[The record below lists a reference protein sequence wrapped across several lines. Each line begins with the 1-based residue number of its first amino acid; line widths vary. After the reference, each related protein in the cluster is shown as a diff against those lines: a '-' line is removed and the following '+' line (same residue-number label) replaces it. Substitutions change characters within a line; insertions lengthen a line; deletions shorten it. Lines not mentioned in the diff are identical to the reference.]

1 MLFNLQVNDDRDA
14 SVAAR
19 DAFWVHEAE
28 QLRTRVQQLEAELSA
43 SSALILQGGQ
53 AASEAAQE
61 DSGCSGGEV
70 LELRGKVSELT
81 RLLEANTA
89 KATALKQEV
98 ADAEAEAGVLRN
110 QLRAA
115 EEDGCRAAAE
125 AEARLRER
133 LDAAQRE
140 YEEVAE
146 RLAQQWVID
155 AESASAAA
163 SQLQLQVDH
172 LGRQLAEAQRE
183 TAEAEGRANAATAA
197 TAALQLSE
205 AQREELAARQ
215 RDGAEEQASV
225 LRAELAASEERA
237 AALEQEL
244 AARQRDGAEEQAS
257 VLRAELAASEERAVA
272 LEQELAARQRDGAQL
287 RQHVEELGRSLA
299 VAMEEATLAAA
310 EGAKAGHRTE
320 ITTGEPAGVGK
331 QWTEG
336 GAQLAGLEAELA
348 GLRAELAVAVA
359 ELEAERQARE
369 EVEGQLQT
377 VMSQV

>member
-19 DAFWVHEAE
+19 DAFWIHEAE
-28 QLRTRVQQLEAELSA
+28 QLRARVQQLEAELLA
-43 SSALILQGGQ
+43 SSALILQDGQ
-53 AASEAAQE
+53 AVSEAAQE

-70 LELRGKVSELT
+70 SELRGKVSELT

-133 LDAAQRE
+133 LDAVQRE
-140 YEEVAE
+140 YEAAAE
-146 RLAQQWVID
+146 RVAQQWVSD

-244 AARQRDGAEEQAS
+244 AARQRDGA
-257 VLRAELAASEERAVA
+257 
-272 LEQELAARQRDGAQL
+272 QL

-320 ITTGEPAGVGK
+320 MTTGEPAGVGK

-359 ELEAERQARE
+359 ELEAERLARE